1 MGYPCLCW
9 GFFFSFGTQF
19 SWDKNPKEK
28 HICLKDQRL
37 TAKTNTGICQLN
49 PETKY
54 FLSTNEMEGLLSPQ
68 I

>member
-1 MGYPCLCW
+1 MHPNDNKWATPVSVGD
-9 GFFFSFGTQF
+9 FFLFL
-19 SWDKNPKEK
+19 E
-28 HICLKDQRL
+28 CLKDQRL

-54 FLSTNEMEGLLSPQ
+54 FLSSNEMEGLLSPQ